1 MSNTLRKPRATSA
14 PAMNGSRSIDN
25 LLRRMQLG
33 YNYDPLVEL
42 MAIARSTKSSVAE
55 KIKIAQELMSY
66 VYPKV
71 KAIAT
76 DPNMGDVIN
85 ITVQYDDK
93 ESAKSLESSLPAPH
107 SEDEVKKRRGQETSE
122 FNIFTID

>member
-14 PAMNGSRSIDN
+14 PTMNGSRSIDN

-93 ESAKSLESSLPAPH
+93 ESAKSLESSLPAPL
-107 SEDEVKKRRGQETSE
+107 SEDEVNKRRGQETSE
-122 FNIFTID
+122 FNILTFD

>member
-14 PAMNGSRSIDN
+14 PAMNGNRSIDN

-93 ESAKSLESSLPAPH
+93 ESAKSLESSLPPPL

-122 FNIFTID
+122 FNILTFD

>member
-85 ITVQYDDK
+85 ITVKYDDDK
-93 ESAKSLESSLPAPH
+93 DVDSMKSTLPVPF
-107 SEDEVKKRRGQETSE
+107 SEEELMERRRITEDFPISVE
-122 FNIFTID
+122 L

>member
-1 MSNTLRKPRATSA
+1 MSNTPRKPRATSA

-93 ESAKSLESSLPAPH
+93 ESAKSLESSLPAPL

-122 FNIFTID
+122 FNILTFD

>member
-14 PAMNGSRSIDN
+14 PVMNGSRSIDN

-93 ESAKSLESSLPAPH
+93 ESAKSLESSLPPPL

-122 FNIFTID
+122 FNILTFD